1 MTDLTTPVA
10 PAADAEADRALT
22 AAFRTH
28 PAVLD
33 ADVLGPVRP
42 VFGQALGAPDRT
54 ACLLP
59 DPEAAALLHRAA
71 ALEAAGR
78 LGRLSWHEPADD
90 LLVAGVSRTETDFLY
105 REIFTDNAYLRHGI
119 TLPDRAVVL
128 DVGANIGMFT
138 LRAALASPGARIVAV
153 EPVAELAAAVAL
165 NAELYGLDVT
175 VLNCALGSVTGES
188 DFTYYPGNSVM
199 SGRFAHPD
207 EDVEVLRR
215 YLVTGEEA
223 TQGPQLGRL
232 AADRMTA
239 EARRCE
245 VSTLTRVIAEQRL
258 ERIDLLKIDVE
269 KAEAE
274 VLAGID
280 DASWSRIDRIA
291 MEVHDLDGRLKE
303 LVSLL
308 RDRGFEVSHDQD
320 PRLVLTP
327 CHNVYAYAPHR
338 PARQLPPAPPNT
350 AGRPGGPTLRVLERE
365 LRDLAARNAPGL
377 AVPGRFAVVADLD
390 EARRTAPTGD
400 GGSPQLPSGP
410 GTAVLAEIWTDIFGP
425 GTVRPDANFFALGG
439 NSLTAVRLL
448 AQLEDRLGEDVL
460 APDTVFTAD
469 NFAEI
474 AAALEAGL
482 PPEESAGTPG
492 GAPHPDRPGAR

>member
-1 MTDLTTPVA
+1 MTDLTAPVA
-10 PAADAEADRALT
+10 PAAGADRALA

-33 ADVLGPVRP
+33 ADVLGT
-42 VFGQALGAPDRT
+42 PDRT
-54 ACLLP
+54 VCLLP
-59 DPEAAALLHRAA
+59 DPDGAALLHRAA

-78 LGRLSWHEPADD
+78 LGQGAERLGWHEPADD
-90 LLVAGVSRTETDFLY
+90 LRVAGVSRTETDFLY
-105 REIFTDNAYLRHGI
+105 REIFTDNAYLRHGV
-119 TLPDRAVVL
+119 TLPERAVVL

-138 LRAALASPGARIVAV
+138 LRVGLAGPGARIIAV
-153 EPVAELAAAVAL
+153 EPVAELASAVAL

-199 SGRFAHPD
+199 SGRFARPD
-207 EDVEVLRR
+207 EDIEVLRR
-215 YLVTGEEA
+215 YLVTGDEA
-223 TQGPQLGRL
+223 AQGPGLGRL
-232 AADRMTA
+232 AAERMAA
-239 EARRCE
+239 ETRRCA

-280 DASWSRIDRIA
+280 EESWNRIDRIA
-291 MEVHDLDGRLKE
+291 MEVHDLDGRLRE

-308 RDRGFEVSHDQD
+308 RGRGFEVAHDQD

-327 CHNVYAYAPHR
+327 CHNVYAYATHR
-338 PARQLPPAPPNT
+338 RSRRLPPAASN
-350 AGRPGGPTLRVLERE
+350 AVCRPGGPTLRVLERE
-365 LRDLAARNAPGL
+365 LRDLAARSTPGQ
-377 AVPGRFAVVADLD
+377 AVPGRFAVVADLE
-390 EARRTAPTGD
+390 EARRVAPAPGD
-400 GGSPQLPSGP
+400 GGPPRLPSGP

-425 GTVRPDANFFALGG
+425 GSVRPDANFFALGG

-448 AQLEDRLGEDVL
+448 TQLEARLGEDVL

-469 NFAEI
+469 SFAEL
-474 AAALEAGL
+474 AAAIDA
-482 PPEESAGTPG
+482 T
-492 GAPHPDRPGAR
+492 GAPDPDHPGTS